1 MKTIVKRL
9 CRLEERSGLGS
20 PEAIERT
27 RRLFEALERGRRRVA
42 EAEARGECAPITDE
56 DERTYPS
63 GLTRVEI
70 LHLGRQRA
78 RERSTQVCAPGSL
91 APAESGGR
99 P

>member
-1 MKTIVKRL
+1 MKTMLKRL
-9 CRLEERSGLGS
+9 CRLEERTGIGS

-27 RRLFEALERGRRRVA
+27 RRLCEALERGLRRVA
-42 EAEARGECAPITDE
+42 EAEGRGECAPITDE

-78 RERSTQVCAPGSL
+78 RERSAQVCAPGSL

-99 P
+99 S

>member
-27 RRLFEALERGRRRVA
+27 RRLFEALERGLRRVA
-42 EAEARGECAPITDE
+42 EAQARGECPPMTDE
-56 DERTYPS
+56 DSRNYPS

-70 LHLGRQRA
+70 LLLGRQRA
-78 RERSTQVCAPGSL
+78 RERSS
-91 APAESGGR
+91 EIGGR